1 MDVNNLKYVVGKA
14 EIDQPAIIR
23 FFGSVDSCSTDCFNE
38 EFLWLQNYVKPSKIV
53 VLINSDGGSVMYGM
67 STFSIIQSCPI
78 EVDCIIEGIAASMGS
93 VIWTAGDHLYM
104 HDYSI
109 LMIHNPFVYDSDSE
123 DESVKNM
130 VNAFRKQIET
140 IYVKRFGLSKDKV
153 RAIMDGDGDA
163 DGTYLNATEAVDAG
177 IIPAT
182 HVIKTSKQVV
192 EKVKSQIEGVKS
204 VASICDIMNS
214 ALKEVDENKLLS
226 EVVSIR
232 TQNNSNFN
240 PVTTGQEQN
249 TMKENENVQFNAVT
263 AQLGFEAE
271 TSLQSVSAR
280 ITQLINAEKELKTVK
295 SKLDELQ
302 IQFKGKETEAN
313 NLQKKL
319 NDAEDELKVY
329 KDAEEEARNASI
341 TAMVEDAIKAG
352 KIDAGSKED
361 WIGMAQANLE
371 MVKKTLDSIP
381 GRDNIVDDIASDPE
395 NKKDAEKAMEDVNA
409 KMAEK
414 VKAVVGSNFNLQ
426 TF

>member
-14 EIDQPAIIR
+14 ETNQPAIIR
-23 FFGSVDSCSTDCFNE
+23 FFGSVDSFSTDCFNE
-38 EFLWLQNYVKPSKIV
+38 EFLWLQDYVKPSKIV

-93 VIWTAGDHLYM
+93 VIWAAGDHLYM

-109 LMIHNPFVYDSDSE
+109 LMIHNPFVYDNDNE
-123 DESVKNM
+123 DANIKNM

-153 RAIMDGDGDA
+153 RAIMDGEGDA
-163 DGTYLNATEAVDAG
+163 DGTYLSAKEAVNAG
-177 IIPAT
+177 ILPAT
-182 HVIKTSKQVV
+182 NIIKTSKQVV

-232 TQNNSNFN
+232 TQNNQNFN
-240 PVTTGQEQN
+240 PVVTGQEQN

-263 AQLGFEAE
+263 AQLGLEAE

-280 ITQLINAEKELKTVK
+280 ITQLVNAESELKNVK
-295 SKLDELQ
+295 NELGELK
-302 IQFKGKETEAN
+302 IKFKGKETEVA
-313 NLQKKL
+313 NLQKNL
-319 NDAEDELKVY
+319 SDVEGQLKAY

-341 TAMVEDAIKAG
+341 DAMVVDANKAG

-361 WIGMAQANLE
+361 WVGMAKANLD

-381 GRDNIVDDIASDPE
+381 GRANIVDEIANDPE
-395 NKKDAEKAMEDVNA
+395 NKNDAEEAMKDVNA
-409 KMAEK
+409 KLAEK
-414 VKAVVGSNFNLQ
+414 VKAVVGDITLQ

>member
-1 MDVNNLKYVVGKA
+1 MDINNLKYVVGKA
-14 EIDQPAIIR
+14 ETNQPAIIR
-23 FFGSVDSCSTDCFNE
+23 FFGSVDSFSTDCFNE
-38 EFLWLQNYVKPSKIV
+38 EFLWLQDYVKPSKIV

-93 VIWTAGDHLYM
+93 VIWAAGDHLYM

-109 LMIHNPFVYDSDSE
+109 LMIHNPFVYDNDNE
-123 DESVKNM
+123 DANIKNM

-153 RAIMDGDGDA
+153 RAIMDGEGDA
-163 DGTYLNATEAVDAG
+163 DGTYLSAKEAVNAG
-177 IIPAT
+177 ILPDTNI
-182 HVIKTSKQVV
+182 IKTSKQVV

-232 TQNNSNFN
+232 TQNNQNFN
-240 PVTTGQEQN
+240 PVVTGQEQN

-263 AQLGFEAE
+263 AQLGLEAE

-280 ITQLINAEKELKTVK
+280 ITQLVNAESELKNVK
-295 SKLDELQ
+295 NELGELK
-302 IQFKGKETEAN
+302 IKFKGKETEVA
-313 NLQKKL
+313 NLQKNL
-319 NDAEDELKVY
+319 SDVEGQLKVY
-329 KDAEEEARNASI
+329 KDAEEKARNASI
-341 TAMVEDAIKAG
+341 DAMVEDAIKAG

-361 WIGMAQANLE
+361 WVGMAKANLD

-381 GRDNIVDDIASDPE
+381 GRDNIVDEIAKDPE
-395 NKKDAEKAMEDVNA
+395 NKNDAEEAMKDVNA
-409 KMAEK
+409 KLTEK
-414 VKAVVGSNFNLQ
+414 VKAVVGDITLQ

>member
-14 EIDQPAIIR
+14 ETNQPAIIR
-23 FFGSVDSCSTDCFNE
+23 FFGSVDSFSTDCFNE
-38 EFLWLQNYVKPSKIV
+38 EFLWLQDYVKPSKIV

-93 VIWTAGDHLYM
+93 VIWAAGDHLYM

-109 LMIHNPFVYDSDSE
+109 LMIHNPFVYDNDNE
-123 DESVKNM
+123 DANIKNM

-153 RAIMDGDGDA
+153 RAIMDGEGDA
-163 DGTYLNATEAVDAG
+163 DGTYLSAKEAVNAG
-177 IIPAT
+177 ILPDTNI
-182 HVIKTSKQVV
+182 IKTSKQVV

-232 TQNNSNFN
+232 TQNNQNFN
-240 PVTTGQEQN
+240 PVVTGQEQN

-263 AQLGFEAE
+263 AQLGLEAE

-280 ITQLINAEKELKTVK
+280 ITQLVNAESELKNVK
-295 SKLDELQ
+295 NELGELK
-302 IQFKGKETEAN
+302 IKFKGKETEVA
-313 NLQKKL
+313 NLQKNL
-319 NDAEDELKVY
+319 SDVEGQLKAY
-329 KDAEEEARNASI
+329 KDAEEDARNASI
-341 TAMVEDAIKAG
+341 DAMVEDAIKAG

-361 WIGMAQANLE
+361 WVGMAKANLD

-381 GRDNIVDDIASDPE
+381 GRDNIVDEIAKDPE
-395 NKKDAEKAMEDVNA
+395 NKNDAEEAMKDVNA
-409 KMAEK
+409 KLAEK
-414 VKAVVGSNFNLQ
+414 VKAVVGDITLQ

>member
-14 EIDQPAIIR
+14 ETNQPAIIR
-23 FFGSVDSCSTDCFNE
+23 FFGSVDSFSTDCFNE
-38 EFLWLQNYVKPSKIV
+38 EFLWLQDYVKPSKIV

-93 VIWTAGDHLYM
+93 VIWAAGDHLYM

-109 LMIHNPFVYDSDSE
+109 LMIHNPFVYDNDNE
-123 DESVKNM
+123 DANIKNM
-130 VNAFRKQIET
+130 TNAFRKQIET

-153 RAIMDGDGDA
+153 RAIMDGEGDA
-163 DGTYLNATEAVDAG
+163 DGTYLSAKEAVDAG
-177 IIPAT
+177 ILPAT
-182 HVIKTSKQVV
+182 NIIKTSKQVV

-232 TQNNSNFN
+232 TQNNQNFN
-240 PVTTGQEQN
+240 PVVTGQEQN

-263 AQLGFEAE
+263 AQLGLEAE

-280 ITQLINAEKELKTVK
+280 ITQLINAESELKNVK
-295 SKLDELQ
+295 DELGELK
-302 IQFKGKETEAN
+302 IKFKGKETEVA
-313 NLQKKL
+313 NLQKNL
-319 NDAEDELKVY
+319 SDVEGQLKAY
-329 KDAEEEARNASI
+329 KDAEEDARNASI
-341 TAMVEDAIKAG
+341 DAMVEDAIKAG

-361 WIGMAQANLE
+361 WVGMAKANLD

-381 GRDNIVDDIASDPE
+381 GRDNIVDEIAKDPE
-395 NKKDAEKAMEDVNA
+395 NKNDAEEAMKDVNA
-409 KMAEK
+409 KLAEK
-414 VKAVVGSNFNLQ
+414 VKAVVGDITLQ

>member
-14 EIDQPAIIR
+14 ETNQPAIIR
-23 FFGSVDSCSTDCFNE
+23 FFGSVDSFSTDCFNE
-38 EFLWLQNYVKPSKIV
+38 EFLWLQDYVKPSKIV

-93 VIWTAGDHLYM
+93 VIWAAGDHLYM

-109 LMIHNPFVYDSDSE
+109 LMIHNPFVYDNDNE
-123 DESVKNM
+123 DANIKNM

-153 RAIMDGDGDA
+153 RAIMDGEGDA
-163 DGTYLNATEAVDAG
+163 DGTYLSAKEAVDAG
-177 IIPAT
+177 ILPAT
-182 HVIKTSKQVV
+182 NIIKTSKQVV

-226 EVVSIR
+226 EVISIR
-232 TQNNSNFN
+232 TQNNQNFN
-240 PVTTGQEQN
+240 PVVTGQEQN

-263 AQLGFEAE
+263 AQLGLEAE

-280 ITQLINAEKELKTVK
+280 ITQLINAESELKNVK
-295 SKLDELQ
+295 NELGELK
-302 IQFKGKETEAN
+302 IKFKGKETEVA
-313 NLQKKL
+313 NLQKNL
-319 NDAEDELKVY
+319 SDVEGQLKAY

-341 TAMVEDAIKAG
+341 DAMVEDAIKAG

-361 WIGMAQANLE
+361 WVGMAKANLD

-381 GRDNIVDDIASDPE
+381 GRDNIVDEIAKDPE
-395 NKKDAEKAMEDVNA
+395 NKNDAEEAMKDVNA
-409 KMAEK
+409 KLTEK
-414 VKAVVGSNFNLQ
+414 VKAVVGDITLQ

>member
-14 EIDQPAIIR
+14 ETNQPAIIR
-23 FFGSVDSCSTDCFNE
+23 FFGSVDSFSTDCFNE
-38 EFLWLQNYVKPSKIV
+38 EFLWLQDYVKPSKIV

-93 VIWTAGDHLYM
+93 VIWAAGDHLYM

-109 LMIHNPFVYDSDSE
+109 LMIHNPFVYDNDNE
-123 DESVKNM
+123 DANIKNM

-153 RAIMDGDGDA
+153 RAIMDGEGDA
-163 DGTYLNATEAVDAG
+163 DGTYLSAKEAVDAG
-177 IIPAT
+177 ILPAT
-182 HVIKTSKQVV
+182 NIIKTSKQVV

-232 TQNNSNFN
+232 TQNNQNFN
-240 PVTTGQEQN
+240 PVVTGQEQN

-263 AQLGFEAE
+263 AQLGLEAE

-280 ITQLINAEKELKTVK
+280 ITQLINAESELKNVK
-295 SKLDELQ
+295 NELGELK
-302 IQFKGKETEAN
+302 IKFKGKETEVA
-313 NLQKKL
+313 NLQKNL
-319 NDAEDELKVY
+319 SDVEGQLKAY
-329 KDAEEEARNASI
+329 KDAEEDARNASI
-341 TAMVEDAIKAG
+341 DAMVEDAIKAG

-361 WIGMAQANLE
+361 WVGMAKANLD

-381 GRDNIVDDIASDPE
+381 GRDNIVDEIAKDPE
-395 NKKDAEKAMEDVNA
+395 NKNDAEEAMEDVNA
-409 KMAEK
+409 KLAEK
-414 VKAVVGSNFNLQ
+414 VKAVVGDITLQ

>member
-14 EIDQPAIIR
+14 ETNQPAIIR
-23 FFGSVDSCSTDCFNE
+23 FFGSVDSFSTDCFNE
-38 EFLWLQNYVKPSKIV
+38 EFLWLQDYVKPSKIV

-93 VIWTAGDHLYM
+93 VIWAAGDHLYM

-109 LMIHNPFVYDSDSE
+109 LMIHNPFVYDNDNE
-123 DESVKNM
+123 DANIKNM

-153 RAIMDGDGDA
+153 RAIMDGEGDA
-163 DGTYLNATEAVDAG
+163 DGTYLSAKEAVNAG
-177 IIPAT
+177 ILPDTNI
-182 HVIKTSKQVV
+182 IKTSKQVV

-232 TQNNSNFN
+232 TQNNQNFN
-240 PVTTGQEQN
+240 PVVTGQEQN

-263 AQLGFEAE
+263 AQLGLEAE

-280 ITQLINAEKELKTVK
+280 ITQLVNAESELKNVK
-295 SKLDELQ
+295 NELGELK
-302 IQFKGKETEAN
+302 IKFKGKETEVA
-313 NLQKKL
+313 NLQKNL
-319 NDAEDELKVY
+319 SDVEGQLKVY
-329 KDAEEEARNASI
+329 KDAEEKARNASI
-341 TAMVEDAIKAG
+341 DTMVEDAIKAG

-361 WIGMAQANLE
+361 WVGMAKANLD

-381 GRDNIVDDIASDPE
+381 GRDNIVDEIAKDPE
-395 NKKDAEKAMEDVNA
+395 NKNDAEEAMKDVNA
-409 KMAEK
+409 KLAEN
-414 VKAVVGSNFNLQ
+414 VKAVVGDITLQ

>member
-14 EIDQPAIIR
+14 ETNQPAIIR
-23 FFGSVDSCSTDCFNE
+23 FFGSVDSFSTDCFNE
-38 EFLWLQNYVKPSKIV
+38 EFLWLQDYVKPSKIV
-53 VLINSDGGSVMYGM
+53 VLINSGGGSVMYGM

-93 VIWTAGDHLYM
+93 VIWAAGDHLYM

-109 LMIHNPFVYDSDSE
+109 LMIHNPFVYDNDNE
-123 DESVKNM
+123 DANIKNM

-153 RAIMDGDGDA
+153 RAIMDGEGDA
-163 DGTYLNATEAVDAG
+163 DGTYLSAKEAVNAG
-177 IIPAT
+177 ILPDTNI
-182 HVIKTSKQVV
+182 IKTSKQVV

-232 TQNNSNFN
+232 TQNNQNFN
-240 PVTTGQEQN
+240 PVVTGQEQN

-263 AQLGFEAE
+263 AQLGLEAE

-280 ITQLINAEKELKTVK
+280 ITQLVNAESELKNVK
-295 SKLDELQ
+295 NELGELK
-302 IQFKGKETEAN
+302 IKFKGKETEVA
-313 NLQKKL
+313 NLQKNL
-319 NDAEDELKVY
+319 SDVEGQLKVY
-329 KDAEEEARNASI
+329 KDAEEKARNASI
-341 TAMVEDAIKAG
+341 DAMVEDAIKAG

-361 WIGMAQANLE
+361 WVGMAKANLD

-381 GRDNIVDDIASDPE
+381 GRDNIVDEIAKDPE
-395 NKKDAEKAMEDVNA
+395 NKNDAEEAMKDVNA
-409 KMAEK
+409 KLAEK
-414 VKAVVGSNFNLQ
+414 VKAVVGDITLQ

>member
-14 EIDQPAIIR
+14 ETNQPAIIR
-23 FFGSVDSCSTDCFNE
+23 FFGSVDSFSTDCFNE
-38 EFLWLQNYVKPSKIV
+38 EFLWLQDYVKPSKIV

-93 VIWTAGDHLYM
+93 VIWAAGDHLYM

-109 LMIHNPFVYDSDSE
+109 LMIHNPFVYDNDNE
-123 DESVKNM
+123 DANIKNM

-153 RAIMDGDGDA
+153 RAIMDGEGDA
-163 DGTYLNATEAVDAG
+163 DGTYLSAKEAVNAG
-177 IIPAT
+177 ILPAT
-182 HVIKTSKQVV
+182 NIIKTSKQVV

-232 TQNNSNFN
+232 TQNNQNFN
-240 PVTTGQEQN
+240 PVVTGQEQN

-263 AQLGFEAE
+263 AQLGLEAE

-280 ITQLINAEKELKTVK
+280 ITQLVNAESELKNVK
-295 SKLDELQ
+295 NELGELK
-302 IQFKGKETEAN
+302 IKFKGKETEVA
-313 NLQKKL
+313 NLQKNL
-319 NDAEDELKVY
+319 SDVEGQLKAY
-329 KDAEEEARNASI
+329 KDAEEDARNASI
-341 TAMVEDAIKAG
+341 DAMVEDAIKAG

-361 WIGMAQANLE
+361 WVGMAKANLD

-381 GRDNIVDDIASDPE
+381 GRDNIVDEIAKDPE
-395 NKKDAEKAMEDVNA
+395 NKNDAEEAMKDVNA
-409 KMAEK
+409 KLAEK
-414 VKAVVGSNFNLQ
+414 VKAVVGDITLQ

>member
-14 EIDQPAIIR
+14 ETNQPAIIR
-23 FFGSVDSCSTDCFNE
+23 FFGSVDSFSTDCFNE
-38 EFLWLQNYVKPSKIV
+38 EFLWLQDYVKPSKIV

-93 VIWTAGDHLYM
+93 VIWAAADHLYM

-109 LMIHNPFVYDSDSE
+109 LMIHNPFVYDNDNE
-123 DESVKNM
+123 DANIKNM

-153 RAIMDGDGDA
+153 RAIMDGEGDA
-163 DGTYLNATEAVDAG
+163 DGTYLSAKEAVDAG
-177 IIPAT
+177 ILPAT
-182 HVIKTSKQVV
+182 NIIKTSKQVV

-232 TQNNSNFN
+232 TQNNQNFN
-240 PVTTGQEQN
+240 PVVTGQEQN

-263 AQLGFEAE
+263 AQLGLEAE

-280 ITQLINAEKELKTVK
+280 ITQLINAESELKNVK
-295 SKLDELQ
+295 NELGELK
-302 IQFKGKETEAN
+302 IKFKGKETEVT
-313 NLQKKL
+313 NLQKNL
-319 NDAEDELKVY
+319 SDVEGQLKAY

-341 TAMVEDAIKAG
+341 DAMVEDAIKAG

-361 WIGMAQANLE
+361 WVGMAKANLD

-381 GRDNIVDDIASDPE
+381 GRDNIVDEIAKDPE
-395 NKKDAEKAMEDVNA
+395 NKNDAEEAMKDVNA
-409 KMAEK
+409 KLAEK
-414 VKAVVGSNFNLQ
+414 VKAVVGDITLQ

>member
-14 EIDQPAIIR
+14 ETNQPAIIR
-23 FFGSVDSCSTDCFNE
+23 FFGSVDSFSTDCFNE
-38 EFLWLQNYVKPSKIV
+38 EFLWLQDYVKPSKIV

-93 VIWTAGDHLYM
+93 VIWAAGDHLYM

-109 LMIHNPFVYDSDSE
+109 LMIHNPFVYDNDNE
-123 DESVKNM
+123 DANIKNM

-153 RAIMDGDGDA
+153 RAIMDGEGDA
-163 DGTYLNATEAVDAG
+163 DGTYLSAKEAVDAG
-177 IIPAT
+177 ILPDTNI
-182 HVIKTSKQVV
+182 IKTSKQVV

-204 VASICDIMNS
+204 VASICDIMRS
-214 ALKEVDENKLLS
+214 ALKEVDENKLLA

-232 TQNNSNFN
+232 TQNNQNFN
-240 PVTTGQEQN
+240 PVVTGQEQN

-263 AQLGFEAE
+263 AQLGLEAE
-271 TSLQSVSAR
+271 TSLQSASAR
-280 ITQLINAEKELKTVK
+280 ITQLVNAESELKNVK
-295 SKLDELQ
+295 NELGELK
-302 IQFKGKETEAN
+302 IKFKGKETEVA
-313 NLQKKL
+313 NLQKNL
-319 NDAEDELKVY
+319 SDVEGQLKVY
-329 KDAEEEARNASI
+329 KDAEEKARNASI
-341 TAMVEDAIKAG
+341 DTMVEDAIKAG

-361 WIGMAQANLE
+361 WVGMAKANLD

-381 GRDNIVDDIASDPE
+381 GRDNIVDEIAKDPE
-395 NKKDAEKAMEDVNA
+395 NKNDAEEAMKDVNA
-409 KMAEK
+409 KLAEK
-414 VKAVVGSNFNLQ
+414 VKAVVGDITLQ

>member
-14 EIDQPAIIR
+14 ETNQPAIIR
-23 FFGSVDSCSTDCFNE
+23 FFGSVDSFSTDCFNE
-38 EFLWLQNYVKPSKIV
+38 EFLWLQDYVKPSKIV

-93 VIWTAGDHLYM
+93 VIWAAGDHLYM

-109 LMIHNPFVYDSDSE
+109 LMIHNPFVYDNDNE
-123 DESVKNM
+123 DANIKNM

-153 RAIMDGDGDA
+153 RAIMDGEGDA
-163 DGTYLNATEAVDAG
+163 DGTYLSAKEAVNAG
-177 IIPAT
+177 ILPAT
-182 HVIKTSKQVV
+182 NIIKTSKQVV

-232 TQNNSNFN
+232 TQNNQNFN
-240 PVTTGQEQN
+240 PVVTGQEQN

-263 AQLGFEAE
+263 AQLGLEAE

-280 ITQLINAEKELKTVK
+280 ITQLVNAESELKNVK
-295 SKLDELQ
+295 NELGELK
-302 IQFKGKETEAN
+302 IKFKGKETEVA
-313 NLQKKL
+313 NLQKNL
-319 NDAEDELKVY
+319 SDVEGQLKAY

-341 TAMVEDAIKAG
+341 DAMVEDAIKAG

-361 WIGMAQANLE
+361 WVGMAKANLD

-381 GRDNIVDDIASDPE
+381 GRDNIVDEIGKDPE
-395 NKKDAEKAMEDVNA
+395 NKNDAEEAMKDVNA
-409 KMAEK
+409 KLAEK
-414 VKAVVGSNFNLQ
+414 VKAVVGDITLQ

>member
-14 EIDQPAIIR
+14 ETNQPAIIR
-23 FFGSVDSCSTDCFNE
+23 FFGSVDSFSTDCFNE
-38 EFLWLQNYVKPSKIV
+38 EFLWLQDYVKPSKIV

-93 VIWTAGDHLYM
+93 VIWAAGDHLYM

-109 LMIHNPFVYDSDSE
+109 LMIHNPFVYDNDNE
-123 DESVKNM
+123 DANIKNM

-153 RAIMDGDGDA
+153 CAIMDGEGDA
-163 DGTYLNATEAVDAG
+163 DGTYLSAKEAVDAG
-177 IIPAT
+177 ILPAT
-182 HVIKTSKQVV
+182 NIIKTSKQVV

-232 TQNNSNFN
+232 TQNNQNFN
-240 PVTTGQEQN
+240 PVVTGQEQN

-263 AQLGFEAE
+263 AQLGLEAE

-280 ITQLINAEKELKTVK
+280 ITQLINAESELKNVK
-295 SKLDELQ
+295 NELGELK
-302 IQFKGKETEAN
+302 IKFKGKETEVA
-313 NLQKKL
+313 NLQKNL
-319 NDAEDELKVY
+319 SDVEGQLKAY
-329 KDAEEEARNASI
+329 KDAEEDARNASI
-341 TAMVEDAIKAG
+341 DAMVEDAIKAG

-361 WIGMAQANLE
+361 WVGMAKANLD

-381 GRDNIVDDIASDPE
+381 GRDNIVDEIAKDPE
-395 NKKDAEKAMEDVNA
+395 NKNDAEEAMKDVNA
-409 KMAEK
+409 KLAEK
-414 VKAVVGSNFNLQ
+414 VKTVVGDITLQ

>member
-14 EIDQPAIIR
+14 ETNQPAIIR
-23 FFGSVDSCSTDCFNE
+23 FFGSVDSFSTDCFNE
-38 EFLWLQNYVKPSKIV
+38 EFLWLQDYVKPSKIV

-93 VIWTAGDHLYM
+93 VIWAAGDHLYM

-109 LMIHNPFVYDSDSE
+109 LMIHNPFVYDNDNE
-123 DESVKNM
+123 DANIKNM

-153 RAIMDGDGDA
+153 RAIMDGEGDA
-163 DGTYLNATEAVDAG
+163 DGTYLSAKEAVNAG
-177 IIPAT
+177 ILPAT
-182 HVIKTSKQVV
+182 NIIKTSKQVV

-232 TQNNSNFN
+232 TQNNQNFN
-240 PVTTGQEQN
+240 PVVTGQEQN

-263 AQLGFEAE
+263 AQLGLEAE

-280 ITQLINAEKELKTVK
+280 ITQLVNAESELKNVK
-295 SKLDELQ
+295 NELGELK
-302 IQFKGKETEAN
+302 IKFKGKETEVA
-313 NLQKKL
+313 NLQKNL
-319 NDAEDELKVY
+319 SDVEGQLKAY

-341 TAMVEDAIKAG
+341 DAMVEDAIKAG

-361 WIGMAQANLE
+361 WVGMAKANLD

-381 GRDNIVDDIASDPE
+381 GRANIVDEIANDPE
-395 NKKDAEKAMEDVNA
+395 NKNDAEEAMKDVNA
-409 KMAEK
+409 KLAEK
-414 VKAVVGSNFNLQ
+414 VKAVVGDITLQ

>member
-14 EIDQPAIIR
+14 ETNQPAIIR
-23 FFGSVDSCSTDCFNE
+23 FFGSVDSFSTDCFNE
-38 EFLWLQNYVKPSKIV
+38 EFLWLQDYVKPSKIV

-93 VIWTAGDHLYM
+93 VIWVAGDHLYM

-109 LMIHNPFVYDSDSE
+109 LMIHNPFVYDNDNE
-123 DESVKNM
+123 DANMKNM

-153 RAIMDGDGDA
+153 RAIMDGEGDA
-163 DGTYLNATEAVDAG
+163 DGTYLSAKEAVDAG
-177 IIPAT
+177 ILPGTNI
-182 HVIKTSKQVV
+182 IKTSKQVV

-232 TQNNSNFN
+232 TQNNQNFN
-240 PVTTGQEQN
+240 PVVTGQEQN

-263 AQLGFEAE
+263 AQLGLEAE

-280 ITQLINAEKELKTVK
+280 ITQLINAESELKNVK
-295 SKLDELQ
+295 NELGELK
-302 IQFKGKETEAN
+302 IKFKGKETEVA
-313 NLQKKL
+313 NLQKNL
-319 NDAEDELKVY
+319 SDVEGQLKAY

-341 TAMVEDAIKAG
+341 DAMVEDAIKAG

-361 WIGMAQANLE
+361 WVGMAKANLD

-381 GRDNIVDDIASDPE
+381 GRDNIVDAIANDPE
-395 NKKDAEKAMEDVNA
+395 NKNDAEGAMKDVNA
-409 KMAEK
+409 RLAEE
-414 VKAVVGSNFNLQ
+414 VKAVVGNITLQ

>member
-14 EIDQPAIIR
+14 ETNQPAIIR
-23 FFGSVDSCSTDCFNE
+23 FFGSVDSYSTNCFNE
-38 EFLWLQNYVKPSKIV
+38 EFLWLQDYVKPSKIV

-109 LMIHNPFVYDSDSE
+109 LMIHNPFVYDNDDE
-123 DESVKNM
+123 DENVKNM

-153 RAIMDGDGDA
+153 RAIMDGEGDA
-163 DGTYLNATEAVDAG
+163 DGTYLSAKEAVDAG
-177 IIPAT
+177 ILPAT
-182 HVIKTSKQVV
+182 NIIKTSKQVV
-192 EKVKSQIEGVKS
+192 EKVKNQIEGVKS

-232 TQNNSNFN
+232 TQNNPNFN
-240 PVTTGQEQN
+240 PVVTGQEQN

-263 AQLGFEAE
+263 AQLGLEAE

-280 ITQLINAEKELKTVK
+280 ITQLINAESELKNVK
-295 SKLDELQ
+295 NELGELK
-302 IQFKGKETEAN
+302 IKFKGKETEVT

-319 NDAEDELKVY
+319 SDAEGQLKAY

-341 TAMVEDAIKAG
+341 DAMVEDAIKAG
-352 KIDAGSKED
+352 KIEAGSKED
-361 WIGMAQANLE
+361 WVSMAKANLD

-381 GRDNIVDDIASDPE
+381 GRTNIVDDIANDPE

-409 KMAEK
+409 KLAEK
-414 VKAVVGSNFNLQ
+414 VKAVVGDVTLK

>member
-14 EIDQPAIIR
+14 ETNQPAIIR
-23 FFGSVDSCSTDCFNE
+23 FFGSVDSFSTDCFNE
-38 EFLWLQNYVKPSKIV
+38 EFLWLQDYVKPSKIV

-78 EVDCIIEGIAASMGS
+78 DVDCIIEGIAASMGS
-93 VIWTAGDHLYM
+93 VIWAAGDHLYM

-109 LMIHNPFVYDSDSE
+109 LMIHNPFVYDNDNE
-123 DESVKNM
+123 DANIKNM

-153 RAIMDGDGDA
+153 RAIMDGEGDA
-163 DGTYLNATEAVDAG
+163 DGTYLSAKEAVDAG
-177 IIPAT
+177 ILPAT
-182 HVIKTSKQVV
+182 NIIKTSKQVV

-232 TQNNSNFN
+232 TQNNQNFN
-240 PVTTGQEQN
+240 PVVTGQEQN

-263 AQLGFEAE
+263 AQLGLEAE

-280 ITQLINAEKELKTVK
+280 ITQLINAESELKNVK
-295 SKLDELQ
+295 NELGELK
-302 IQFKGKETEAN
+302 IKFKGKETEVA
-313 NLQKKL
+313 NLQKNL
-319 NDAEDELKVY
+319 SDVEGQLKAY
-329 KDAEEEARNASI
+329 KDAEEDARNASI
-341 TAMVEDAIKAG
+341 DAMVEDAIKAG

-361 WIGMAQANLE
+361 WVGMAKANLD

-381 GRDNIVDDIASDPE
+381 GRDNIVDEIAKDPE
-395 NKKDAEKAMEDVNA
+395 NKNDAEEAMKDVNA
-409 KMAEK
+409 KLAEK
-414 VKAVVGSNFNLQ
+414 VKAVVGDITLQ

>member
-14 EIDQPAIIR
+14 ETNQPAIIR
-23 FFGSVDSCSTDCFNE
+23 FFGSVDSFSTDCFNE
-38 EFLWLQNYVKPSKIV
+38 EFLWLQDYVKPSKIV

-93 VIWTAGDHLYM
+93 VIWAAGDHLYM

-109 LMIHNPFVYDSDSE
+109 LMIHNPFVYDNDNE
-123 DESVKNM
+123 DANIKNM

-153 RAIMDGDGDA
+153 RAIMDGEGDA
-163 DGTYLNATEAVDAG
+163 DGTYLSAKEAVDAG
-177 IIPAT
+177 ILPAT
-182 HVIKTSKQVV
+182 NIIKTSKQVV
-192 EKVKSQIEGVKS
+192 EKVKSQIEGVKN

-232 TQNNSNFN
+232 TQNNQNFN
-240 PVTTGQEQN
+240 PVVTGQEQN

-263 AQLGFEAE
+263 AQLGLEAE

-280 ITQLINAEKELKTVK
+280 ITQLINAESELKNVK
-295 SKLDELQ
+295 NELGELK
-302 IQFKGKETEAN
+302 IKFKGKETEVA
-313 NLQKKL
+313 NLQKNL
-319 NDAEDELKVY
+319 SDVEGQLKAY
-329 KDAEEEARNASI
+329 KDVEEDARNASI
-341 TAMVEDAIKAG
+341 DAMVEDAIKAG

-361 WIGMAQANLE
+361 WVGMAKANLD

-381 GRDNIVDDIASDPE
+381 GRDNIVDEIAKDPE
-395 NKKDAEKAMEDVNA
+395 NKNDAEEAMKDVNA
-409 KMAEK
+409 KLAEK
-414 VKAVVGSNFNLQ
+414 VKAVVGDITLQ

>member
-14 EIDQPAIIR
+14 ETNQPAIIR
-23 FFGSVDSCSTDCFNE
+23 FFGSVDSFSTDCFNE
-38 EFLWLQNYVKPSKIV
+38 EFLWLQDYVKPSKIV

-93 VIWTAGDHLYM
+93 VIWAAGDHLYM

-109 LMIHNPFVYDSDSE
+109 LMIHNPFVYDNDNE
-123 DESVKNM
+123 DANIKNM

-153 RAIMDGDGDA
+153 RAIMDGEGDA
-163 DGTYLNATEAVDAG
+163 DGTYLSAKEAVDAG
-177 IIPAT
+177 ILPAT
-182 HVIKTSKQVV
+182 NIIKTSKQVV

-232 TQNNSNFN
+232 TQNNQNFN
-240 PVTTGQEQN
+240 PVVTGQEQN

-263 AQLGFEAE
+263 AQLGLEAE

-280 ITQLINAEKELKTVK
+280 ITQLVNAESELKNVK
-295 SKLDELQ
+295 NELGELK
-302 IQFKGKETEAN
+302 IKFKGKETEVA
-313 NLQKKL
+313 NLQKNL
-319 NDAEDELKVY
+319 SDVEGQLKVY
-329 KDAEEEARNASI
+329 KDAEEKARNASI
-341 TAMVEDAIKAG
+341 DAMVEDAIKAG

-361 WIGMAQANLE
+361 WVGMAKANLD

-381 GRDNIVDDIASDPE
+381 GRDNIVDEIAKDPE
-395 NKKDAEKAMEDVNA
+395 NKNDAEEAMKGVNA
-409 KMAEK
+409 KLAEK
-414 VKAVVGSNFNLQ
+414 VKAVVGDITLQ

>member
-14 EIDQPAIIR
+14 ETNQPAIIR
-23 FFGSVDSCSTDCFNE
+23 FFGSVDSFSTDCFNE
-38 EFLWLQNYVKPSKIV
+38 EFLWLQDYVKPSKIV

-93 VIWTAGDHLYM
+93 VIWAAGDHLYM

-109 LMIHNPFVYDSDSE
+109 LMIHNPFVYDNDNE
-123 DESVKNM
+123 DANIKNM

-153 RAIMDGDGDA
+153 RAIMDGEGDA
-163 DGTYLNATEAVDAG
+163 DGTYLSAKEAVNAG
-177 IIPAT
+177 ILPDTNI
-182 HVIKTSKQVV
+182 IKTSKQVV

-232 TQNNSNFN
+232 TQNNQNFN
-240 PVTTGQEQN
+240 PVVTGQEQN
-249 TMKENENVQFNAVT
+249 TMKENENAQFNAVT
-263 AQLGFEAE
+263 AQLGLEAE

-280 ITQLINAEKELKTVK
+280 ITQLVNAESELKNVK
-295 SKLDELQ
+295 NELGELK
-302 IQFKGKETEAN
+302 IKFKGKETEVA
-313 NLQKKL
+313 NLQKNL
-319 NDAEDELKVY
+319 SDVEGQLKVY
-329 KDAEEEARNASI
+329 KDAEEKARNASI
-341 TAMVEDAIKAG
+341 DAMVEDAIKAG

-361 WIGMAQANLE
+361 WVGMAKANLD

-381 GRDNIVDDIASDPE
+381 GRDNIVDEIAKDPE
-395 NKKDAEKAMEDVNA
+395 NKNDAEEAMKDVNA
-409 KMAEK
+409 KLAEK
-414 VKAVVGSNFNLQ
+414 VKAVVGDITLQ

>member
-14 EIDQPAIIR
+14 ETNQPAIIR
-23 FFGSVDSCSTDCFNE
+23 FFGSVDSFSTDCFNE
-38 EFLWLQNYVKPSKIV
+38 EFLWLQDYVKPSKIV

-93 VIWTAGDHLYM
+93 VIWAAGDHLYM

-109 LMIHNPFVYDSDSE
+109 LMIHNPFVYDNDNE
-123 DESVKNM
+123 DANIKNM

-153 RAIMDGDGDA
+153 RAIMDGEGDA
-163 DGTYLNATEAVDAG
+163 DGTYLSAKEAVNAG
-177 IIPAT
+177 ILPDTNI
-182 HVIKTSKQVV
+182 IKTSKQVV

-232 TQNNSNFN
+232 TQNNQNFN
-240 PVTTGQEQN
+240 PVVTGQEQN

-263 AQLGFEAE
+263 AQLGLEAE

-280 ITQLINAEKELKTVK
+280 ITQLVNAESELKNVK
-295 SKLDELQ
+295 NELGELK
-302 IQFKGKETEAN
+302 IKFKGKETEVA
-313 NLQKKL
+313 NLQKNL
-319 NDAEDELKVY
+319 SDVEGQLKAY
-329 KDAEEEARNASI
+329 KDAEEKARNASI
-341 TAMVEDAIKAG
+341 DAMVEDAIKAG

-361 WIGMAQANLE
+361 WVGMAKANLD

-381 GRDNIVDDIASDPE
+381 GRDNIVDEIAKDPE
-395 NKKDAEKAMEDVNA
+395 NKNDAEEAMKDVNA
-409 KMAEK
+409 KLAEK
-414 VKAVVGSNFNLQ
+414 VKAVVGDITLQ

>member
-14 EIDQPAIIR
+14 ETNQPAIIR
-23 FFGSVDSCSTDCFNE
+23 FFGSVDSFSTDCFNE
-38 EFLWLQNYVKPSKIV
+38 EFLWLQDYVKPSKIV

-93 VIWTAGDHLYM
+93 VIWAAGDHLYM

-109 LMIHNPFVYDSDSE
+109 LMIHNPFVYDNDNE
-123 DESVKNM
+123 DENIKNM

-153 RAIMDGDGDA
+153 RAIMDGEGDA
-163 DGTYLNATEAVDAG
+163 DGTYLSAKEAVDAG
-177 IIPAT
+177 ILPAT
-182 HVIKTSKQVV
+182 NIIKTSKQVV

-232 TQNNSNFN
+232 TQNNQNFN
-240 PVTTGQEQN
+240 PVVTGQEQN

-263 AQLGFEAE
+263 AQLGLEAE

-280 ITQLINAEKELKTVK
+280 ITQLVNAESELKNVK
-295 SKLDELQ
+295 NELGELK
-302 IQFKGKETEAN
+302 IKFKGKETEVA
-313 NLQKKL
+313 NLQKNL
-319 NDAEDELKVY
+319 SDVEGQLKAY
-329 KDAEEEARNASI
+329 KDAEEDARNASI
-341 TAMVEDAIKAG
+341 DAMVEDAIKAG

-361 WIGMAQANLE
+361 WVGMAKANLD

-381 GRDNIVDDIASDPE
+381 SRDNIVDEIAKDPE
-395 NKKDAEKAMEDVNA
+395 NKNDAEEAMKDVNA
-409 KMAEK
+409 KLAEK
-414 VKAVVGSNFNLQ
+414 VKAVVGDITLQ

>member
-14 EIDQPAIIR
+14 ETNQPAIIR
-23 FFGSVDSCSTDCFNE
+23 FFGSVDSFSTDCFNE
-38 EFLWLQNYVKPSKIV
+38 EFLWLQDYVKPSKIV

-93 VIWTAGDHLYM
+93 VIWAAGDHLYM

-109 LMIHNPFVYDSDSE
+109 LMIHNPFVYDNDNE
-123 DESVKNM
+123 DANIKNM

-153 RAIMDGDGDA
+153 RAIMDGEGDA
-163 DGTYLNATEAVDAG
+163 DGTYLSAKEAVDAG
-177 IIPAT
+177 ILPAT
-182 HVIKTSKQVV
+182 NIIKTSKQVV

-232 TQNNSNFN
+232 TQNNQNFN
-240 PVTTGQEQN
+240 PVVTGQEQN

-263 AQLGFEAE
+263 AQLGLEAE

-280 ITQLINAEKELKTVK
+280 ITQLINAESELKNVK
-295 SKLDELQ
+295 NELGELK
-302 IQFKGKETEAN
+302 IKFKGKETEVA
-313 NLQKKL
+313 NLQKNL
-319 NDAEDELKVY
+319 SDVEGQLKAY
-329 KDAEEEARNASI
+329 KDAEEDARNASI
-341 TAMVEDAIKAG
+341 DAMVEDAIKAG

-361 WIGMAQANLE
+361 WVGMAKANLD

-381 GRDNIVDDIASDPE
+381 GRDNIVDEIAKDPE
-395 NKKDAEKAMEDVNA
+395 NKNDAEEAMKDVNA
-409 KMAEK
+409 KFAEK
-414 VKAVVGSNFNLQ
+414 VKTVVGDITLQ

>member
-14 EIDQPAIIR
+14 ETNQPAIIR
-23 FFGSVDSCSTDCFNE
+23 FFGSVDSFSTDCFNE
-38 EFLWLQNYVKPSKIV
+38 EFLWLQDYVKPSKIV
-53 VLINSDGGSVMYGM
+53 VLINSGGGSVMYGM

-93 VIWTAGDHLYM
+93 VIWAAGDHLYM

-109 LMIHNPFVYDSDSE
+109 LMIHNPFVYGNDNE
-123 DESVKNM
+123 DANIKNM

-153 RAIMDGDGDA
+153 RAIMDGEGDA
-163 DGTYLNATEAVDAG
+163 DGTYLSAKEAVDAG
-177 IIPAT
+177 ILPAT
-182 HVIKTSKQVV
+182 NIIKTSKQVV

-232 TQNNSNFN
+232 TQNNQNFN
-240 PVTTGQEQN
+240 PVVTGQEQN

-263 AQLGFEAE
+263 AQLGLEAE

-280 ITQLINAEKELKTVK
+280 ITQLINAESELKNVK
-295 SKLDELQ
+295 NELGELK
-302 IQFKGKETEAN
+302 IKFKGKETEVA
-313 NLQKKL
+313 NLQKNL
-319 NDAEDELKVY
+319 SDVEGQLKAY
-329 KDAEEEARNASI
+329 KDAEEDARNASI
-341 TAMVEDAIKAG
+341 DAMVEDAIKAG

-361 WIGMAQANLE
+361 WVGMAKANLD

-381 GRDNIVDDIASDPE
+381 GRDNIVDEIAKDPE
-395 NKKDAEKAMEDVNA
+395 NKNDAEEAMKDVNA
-409 KMAEK
+409 KLAEK
-414 VKAVVGSNFNLQ
+414 VKAVVGDITLQ

>member
-14 EIDQPAIIR
+14 ETNQPAIIR
-23 FFGSVDSCSTDCFNE
+23 FFGSVDSFSTDCFNE
-38 EFLWLQNYVKPSKIV
+38 EFLWLQDYVKPSKIV

-93 VIWTAGDHLYM
+93 VIWAAGDHLYM

-109 LMIHNPFVYDSDSE
+109 LMIHNPFVYDNDNE
-123 DESVKNM
+123 DANIKNM

-140 IYVKRFGLSKDKV
+140 IYVKRFGLSKDNV
-153 RAIMDGDGDA
+153 RAIMDGEGDA
-163 DGTYLNATEAVDAG
+163 DGTYLSAKEAVNAG
-177 IIPAT
+177 ILPDTNI
-182 HVIKTSKQVV
+182 IKTSKQVV

-232 TQNNSNFN
+232 TQNNQNFN
-240 PVTTGQEQN
+240 PVVTGQEQN

-263 AQLGFEAE
+263 AQLGLEAE

-280 ITQLINAEKELKTVK
+280 ITQLVNAESELKNVK
-295 SKLDELQ
+295 NELGELK
-302 IQFKGKETEAN
+302 IKFKGKETEVA
-313 NLQKKL
+313 NLQKNL
-319 NDAEDELKVY
+319 SDVEGQLKVY
-329 KDAEEEARNASI
+329 KDAEEKARNASI
-341 TAMVEDAIKAG
+341 DTMVEDAIKAG

-361 WIGMAQANLE
+361 WVGMAKANLD

-381 GRDNIVDDIASDPE
+381 GRDNIVDEIAKDPE
-395 NKKDAEKAMEDVNA
+395 NKNDAEEAMKDVNA
-409 KMAEK
+409 KLAEK
-414 VKAVVGSNFNLQ
+414 VKAVVGDITLQ

>member
-14 EIDQPAIIR
+14 ETNQPAIIR
-23 FFGSVDSCSTDCFNE
+23 FFGSVDSFSTDCFNE
-38 EFLWLQNYVKPSKIV
+38 EFLWLQDYVKPSKIV
-53 VLINSDGGSVMYGM
+53 VLINSDGGAVMYGM

-93 VIWTAGDHLYM
+93 VIWAAGDHLYM

-109 LMIHNPFVYDSDSE
+109 LMIHNPFVYDNDNE
-123 DESVKNM
+123 DANIKNM

-153 RAIMDGDGDA
+153 RAIMDGEGDA
-163 DGTYLNATEAVDAG
+163 DGTYLSAKEAVDAG
-177 IIPAT
+177 ILPAT
-182 HVIKTSKQVV
+182 NIIKTSKQVV

-232 TQNNSNFN
+232 TQNNQNFN
-240 PVTTGQEQN
+240 PVVTGQEQN

-263 AQLGFEAE
+263 AQLGLEAE

-280 ITQLINAEKELKTVK
+280 ITQLVNAESELKNVK
-295 SKLDELQ
+295 NELGELK
-302 IQFKGKETEAN
+302 IKFKGKETEVA
-313 NLQKKL
+313 NLQKNL
-319 NDAEDELKVY
+319 SDVEGQLKVY
-329 KDAEEEARNASI
+329 KDAEEKARNASI
-341 TAMVEDAIKAG
+341 DAMVEDAIKAG

-361 WIGMAQANLE
+361 WVGMAKANLD

-381 GRDNIVDDIASDPE
+381 GRDNIVDEIAKDPE
-395 NKKDAEKAMEDVNA
+395 NKNDAEEAMKDVNA
-409 KMAEK
+409 KLAEK
-414 VKAVVGSNFNLQ
+414 VKAVVGDITLQ

>member
-14 EIDQPAIIR
+14 ETNQPAIIR
-23 FFGSVDSCSTDCFNE
+23 FFGSVDSFSTDCFNE
-38 EFLWLQNYVKPSKIV
+38 EFLWLQDYVKPSKIV

-93 VIWTAGDHLYM
+93 VIWAAGDHLYM

-109 LMIHNPFVYDSDSE
+109 LMIHNPFVYDNDNE
-123 DESVKNM
+123 DANIKNM

-153 RAIMDGDGDA
+153 RAIMDGEGDA
-163 DGTYLNATEAVDAG
+163 DGTYLSAKEAVDAG
-177 IIPAT
+177 ILPAT
-182 HVIKTSKQVV
+182 NIIKTSKQVV

-232 TQNNSNFN
+232 TQNNQNFN
-240 PVTTGQEQN
+240 PVVTGQEQN

-263 AQLGFEAE
+263 AQLGLEAE

-280 ITQLINAEKELKTVK
+280 ITQLINAESELKNVK
-295 SKLDELQ
+295 NELGELK
-302 IQFKGKETEAN
+302 IKFKGKETEVA
-313 NLQKKL
+313 NLQKNL
-319 NDAEDELKVY
+319 SDVEGQLKAY
-329 KDAEEEARNASI
+329 KDAEEDARNASI
-341 TAMVEDAIKAG
+341 DAMVEDAIKAG

-361 WIGMAQANLE
+361 WVGMAKANLD
-371 MVKKTLDSIP
+371 MVKKTLNSIP
-381 GRDNIVDDIASDPE
+381 GRDNIVDEIAKDPE
-395 NKKDAEKAMEDVNA
+395 NKNDAEEAMKDVNA
-409 KMAEK
+409 KLAEK
-414 VKAVVGSNFNLQ
+414 VKTVVGDITLQ

>member
-14 EIDQPAIIR
+14 ETNQPAIIR
-23 FFGSVDSCSTDCFNE
+23 FFGSVDSFSTDCFNE
-38 EFLWLQNYVKPSKIV
+38 EFLWLQDYVKPSKIV

-93 VIWTAGDHLYM
+93 VIWAAGDHLYM

-109 LMIHNPFVYDSDSE
+109 LMIHNPFVYDNDNE
-123 DESVKNM
+123 DENIKNM

-153 RAIMDGDGDA
+153 RAIMDGEGDA
-163 DGTYLNATEAVDAG
+163 DGTYLSAKEAVDAG
-177 IIPAT
+177 ILPAT
-182 HVIKTSKQVV
+182 NIIKTSKQVV

-232 TQNNSNFN
+232 TQNNQNFN
-240 PVTTGQEQN
+240 PVVTGQEQN

-263 AQLGFEAE
+263 AQLGLEAE

-280 ITQLINAEKELKTVK
+280 ITQLVNAESELKNIK
-295 SKLDELQ
+295 NELGELK
-302 IQFKGKETEAN
+302 IKFKGKETEVA
-313 NLQKKL
+313 NLQKNL
-319 NDAEDELKVY
+319 SDVEGQLKAY
-329 KDAEEEARNASI
+329 KDAEEDARNASI
-341 TAMVEDAIKAG
+341 DAMVEDAIKAG

-361 WIGMAQANLE
+361 WVGMAKANLD

-381 GRDNIVDDIASDPE
+381 GRDNIVDEIAKDPE
-395 NKKDAEKAMEDVNA
+395 NKNDAEEAMKDVNA
-409 KMAEK
+409 KLAEK
-414 VKAVVGSNFNLQ
+414 VKAVVGDITLQ

>member
-14 EIDQPAIIR
+14 ETNQPAIIR
-23 FFGSVDSCSTDCFNE
+23 FFGSVDSFSTDCFNE
-38 EFLWLQNYVKPSKIV
+38 EFLWLQDYVKPSKIV

-93 VIWTAGDHLYM
+93 VIWAAGDHLYM

-109 LMIHNPFVYDSDSE
+109 LMIHNPFVYDNDNE
-123 DESVKNM
+123 DANIKNM

-153 RAIMDGDGDA
+153 RAIMDGEGDA
-163 DGTYLNATEAVDAG
+163 DGTYLSAKEAVNAG
-177 IIPAT
+177 ILPDTNI
-182 HVIKTSKQVV
+182 IKTSKQVV

-232 TQNNSNFN
+232 TQNNQNFN
-240 PVTTGQEQN
+240 PVVTGQEQN

-263 AQLGFEAE
+263 AQLGLEAE

-280 ITQLINAEKELKTVK
+280 ITQLVNAESELKNVK
-295 SKLDELQ
+295 NELGELK
-302 IQFKGKETEAN
+302 IKFKGKETEVA
-313 NLQKKL
+313 NLQKNL
-319 NDAEDELKVY
+319 SDVEGQLKVY
-329 KDAEEEARNASI
+329 KDAEEKARNASI
-341 TAMVEDAIKAG
+341 DAMVEDAIKAG

-361 WIGMAQANLE
+361 WVGMAKANLD

-381 GRDNIVDDIASDPE
+381 GRDNIVEEIAKDPE
-395 NKKDAEKAMEDVNA
+395 NKNDAEEAMKDVNA
-409 KMAEK
+409 KLAEK
-414 VKAVVGSNFNLQ
+414 VKAVVGDITLQ